1 MTERPEADPWL
12 TYAQAAEH
20 VGANH
25 QTIRRA
31 VRLGQLPVS
40 RVSKRLV
47 RIRRSW
53 LDAWMNA
60 SRTVSDTQ

>member
-12 TYAQAAEH
+12 TYQEAAAH
-20 VGANH
+20 VGVKH

-31 VRLGQLPVS
+31 VRLGQIPVS
-40 RVSKRLV
+40 RVSTRLV

-53 LDAWMNA
+53 LDAWMSA
-60 SRTVSDTQ
+60 SRTMSDT